1 MGTILLNEK
10 DINKE
15 MVKMVMRGLMKAI
28 LQNT

>member
-1 MGTILLNEK
+1 MLLNEK

-28 LQNT
+28 LQSI

>member
-1 MGTILLNEK
+1 MLLNEK